1 MSEIKL
7 FTAPLGMGR
16 YCIIDEETQAES
28 FCAQTGIDLRQLGT
42 LSGAGQVATFVKDGE
57 WLTVL
62 RMQPNDKTRAGVL
75 ALLVHECVHVVQHL
89 VDNIDE
95 NKPSREFQAR
105 LTEEV
110 FVNLFKEYFNDSDW
124 LSEAV

>member
-16 YCIIDEETQAES
+16 YCIIDEETQAHD
-28 FCAQTGIDLRQLGT
+28 FCEQTGIDLRQLGT

-62 RMQPNDKTRAGVL
+62 RMHQQRQDTCGR
-75 ALLVHECVHVVQHL
+75 VV
-89 VDNIDE
+89 VVG
-95 NKPSREFQAR
+95 A
-105 LTEEV
+105 
-110 FVNLFKEYFNDSDW
+110 
-124 LSEAV
+124 